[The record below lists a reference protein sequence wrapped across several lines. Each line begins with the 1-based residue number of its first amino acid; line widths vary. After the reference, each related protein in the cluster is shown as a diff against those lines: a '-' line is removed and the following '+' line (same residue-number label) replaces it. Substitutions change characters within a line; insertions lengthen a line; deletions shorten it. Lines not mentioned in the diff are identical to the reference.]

1 MKGPVTDFSA
11 FLPKSCRPLVAGL
24 AVPPP
29 GFKTV
34 QGSVLFCDVAGFT
47 PLTEA
52 LMVMGR
58 EGSEELTRLLND
70 YFTCMV
76 GIAEEEGGDILRF
89 GGDAMTVLFPGR
101 SRIGAARAASRMM
114 AAMGRFAGMP
124 TRAGHL
130 HA

>member
-1 MKGPVTDFSA
+1 MRGPVTEFSA

-24 AVPPP
+24 RSPPT
-29 GFKTV
+29 GFRRV
-34 QGSVLFCDVAGFT
+34 EGAVLFCDVAGFT

-76 GIAEEEGGDILRF
+76 GIVQEEGGDVLRF
-89 GGDAMTVLFPGR
+89 GGTPWRCSSRAVPG
-101 SRIGAARAASRMM
+101 SARPEPPR
-114 AAMGRFAGMP
+114 G
-124 TRAGHL
+124 
-130 HA
+130 